1 VLCEKQN
8 CARRR
13 VRIQTVGA
21 VYLQLLKMPTPEKRP
36 TDAEIEARVD
46 ACIRELMDRHG
57 RAADLSSAVMERV
70 FTDTIPTDR
79 QLAVM
84 KERIEYW
91 LHPEARR
98 EEEADEDALN
108 PANLGWLLA
117 ELAESMRASE
127 IPGVVEARTDLEEA
141 ARSWDQ
147 QDKDAAMLKAYLA
160 ANELWIALRRQGAR
174 PQ

>member
-1 VLCEKQN
+1 
-8 CARRR
+8 
-13 VRIQTVGA
+13 
-21 VYLQLLKMPTPEKRP
+21 MPEKRP

-57 RAADLSSAVMERV
+57 RAADISSSVMERV

-84 KERIEYW
+84 KDRIDYW
-91 LHPEARR
+91 RDPSSRQ
-98 EEEADEDALN
+98 EEDTDEDALN
-108 PANLGWLLA
+108 PSNLGLLLA
-117 ELAESMRASE
+117 ELADSMRASDV
-127 IPGVVEARTDLEEA
+127 PGVVEARTDLEEA

-147 QDKDAAMLKAYLA
+147 QDKDAAMVKVYLA

-174 PQ
+174 P